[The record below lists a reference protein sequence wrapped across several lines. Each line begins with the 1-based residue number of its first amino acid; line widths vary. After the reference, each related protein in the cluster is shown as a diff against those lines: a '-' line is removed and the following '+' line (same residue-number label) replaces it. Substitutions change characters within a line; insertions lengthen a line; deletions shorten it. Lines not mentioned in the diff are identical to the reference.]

1 MYDRY
6 ARRILNMWTIFMRRR
21 FIQINNK
28 KIASNLMVSVYSTE
42 EHYKNGFC
50 FVVELNENGEGNKIN
65 CVYEC
70 TVY

>member
-1 MYDRY
+1 
-6 ARRILNMWTIFMRRR
+6 
-21 FIQINNK
+21 
-28 KIASNLMVSVYSTE
+28 MVSVYSTE